1 MPQLSI
7 RHTKV
12 RFVFSMKE
20 AVIRIMLEAGNKG
33 ISLRYLVL
41 HVYNAYNSLFHP
53 VSKEEVRDY
62 VYHLV
67 RNHSTLPTDPFEKI
81 GWGKYRLNRR
91 SQKVVQA
98 YIDFSGEQKECKVEE
113 ERCKPTDVD
122 SPTLF

>member
-7 RHTKV
+7 RHTKL

-20 AVIRIMLEAGNKG
+20 TVIRIMLEAGNKG

-53 VSKEEVRDY
+53 VSKEEVREY

-67 RNHSTLPTDPFEKI
+67 RNHSTLPTDPFERI
-81 GWGKYRLNRR
+81 GWGRYRINLR
-91 SQKVVQA
+91 SQKVIQA
-98 YIDFSGEQKECKVEE
+98 YIDFSGEQNECKSGEE
-113 ERCKPTDVD
+113 SSKQTGVD

>member
-7 RHTKV
+7 RHTKL

-20 AVIRIMLEAGNKG
+20 TVIRIMLEAGNKG

-53 VSKEEVRDY
+53 VSKEEVREY

-67 RNHSTLPTDPFEKI
+67 RNHSTLPTDPFERI
-81 GWGKYRLNRR
+81 GWGRYKINLR
-91 SQKVVQA
+91 SQKVIQA
-98 YIDFSGEQKECKVEE
+98 YIDFSGEQNECKSGEE
-113 ERCKPTDVD
+113 SSKQTDVD